1 MLSAVNG
8 NILQEVYYEKVG
20 KVLYLMGTFLLY
32 AGIFVCSAGEIE
44 QFISETMAERRA
56 QNAQEAVKTEVTPEV
71 QQIVLPESKLSA
83 KTKSLKSRSYRYD
96 KAGRLVS
103 VVCEACPELNESYIC
118 TKVSRNWLRWSRRKV
133 CANMSTIWRDA

>member
-1 MLSAVNG
+1 MKKSV
-8 NILQEVYYEKVG
+8 K
-20 KVLYLMGTFLLY
+20 YLMGTFLLY

-56 QNAQEAVKTEVTPEV
+56 QNAREAVKSDPKSEI

-103 VVCEACPELNESYIC
+103 VICEACPELNESYVYDKQGNILE
-118 TKVSRNWLRWSRRKV
+118 KRR
-133 CANMSTIWRDA
+133 RR

>member
-1 MLSAVNG
+1 
-8 NILQEVYYEKVG
+8 
-20 KVLYLMGTFLLY
+20 MGTFLLH

-56 QNAQEAVKTEVTPEV
+56 QNAQESVKTEVKAEV

-103 VVCEACPELNESYIC
+103 VVCEACPELNESYVYDK
-118 TKVSRNWLRWSRRKV
+118 TG
-133 CANMSTIWRDA
+133 